1 MKPLMN
7 AILAGLLMG
16 AAHGVQAAPITHED
30 HNSLHSLGCLIVQD
44 CKEDVHQIVTVDD
57 IREVMP
63 GVTFDFH
70 EGEIENIL
78 WALHEM
84 DVAVYIADD
93 KYFPPNNRG
102 VYVPAQND
110 LYLNMDWMKEP
121 HYLLAVLR
129 HEGWHAA
136 QDCMAGTI
144 DNSHV
149 AVIHGDKTP
158 WFWQE
163 TARRTYPEH
172 VVPWEQEAMWA
183 ATQNG
188 MTHHALLVCGNGRQ
202 PMWEAYEP
210 TPMTREWLV
219 NQGWIDE

>member
-1 MKPLMN
+1 MNKFFTALSLAVMMPLSVF
-7 AILAGLLMG
+7 AD
-16 AAHGVQAAPITHED
+16 PIKTED
-30 HNSLHSLGCLIVQD
+30 HNTLHSLGCLIVED
-44 CKEDVHQIVTVDD
+44 CTDDVHRIQNLDD
-57 IREVMP
+57 VRAIMP
-63 GVTFDFH
+63 AAEFDWH
-70 EGEIENIL
+70 EKEIGEILYALDQLNIR
-78 WALHEM
+78 
-84 DVAVYIADD
+84 VYIADD

-102 VYVPAQND
+102 VYVPAANT
-110 LYLNMDWMKEP
+110 LYLNMDWMREP

-136 QDCMAGTI
+136 QDCMAGTL

-183 ATQNG
+183 ATQNN

-219 NQGWIDE
+219 NRGWINE